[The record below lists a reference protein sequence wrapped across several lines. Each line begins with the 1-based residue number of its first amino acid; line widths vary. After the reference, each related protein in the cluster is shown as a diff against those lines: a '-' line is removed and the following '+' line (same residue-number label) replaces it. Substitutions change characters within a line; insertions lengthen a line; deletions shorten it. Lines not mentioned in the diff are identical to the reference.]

1 MNPIAKLSDK
11 DLLRNTKLLVE
22 KEKRITQEVLDHLQ
36 EIEYRKLYLSEG
48 YKNLFDYCVKV
59 LRYGEG
65 SANRRIAA
73 MRVINA
79 IPEAKEKLESGSVNL
94 STLSQLQYFL
104 NKESKEKT
112 YTSDMKVELLEKIEN
127 KSQIQCEREFV
138 KISPITKFK
147 EREKALTE
155 ELTQFTFVASKELKA
170 KLELLR
176 NLTAHKNSNPTTG
189 ELIEI
194 LADISLKKLN
204 PAEERLYAKKT
215 SASATQSI
223 AAAAK
228 RRVKNFWRYI
238 PKETRRF
245 VWIRDEG
252 CCQFIKKE
260 TNMKCKS
267 KFALQIDHIHPFS
280 LGGTNEKENLR
291 LLCRNHN
298 NWRTRELYKH

>member
-1 MNPIAKLSDK
+1 MNPIAALSDK

-73 MRVINA
+73 MRIINA
-79 IPEAKEKLESGSVNL
+79 IPQAKGKLESGSVNL

-112 YTSDMKVELLEKIEN
+112 YTQDMKIDLLEKIEN
-127 KSQIQCEREFV
+127 KSQNQCEKEFV
-138 KISPITKFK
+138 KISPMTRFK
-147 EREKALTE
+147 EKEKPLTE
-155 ELTQFTFVASKELKA
+155 DLTQVTFIASKELMA

-176 NLTAHKNSNPTTG
+176 NLTAHKNSNPTIA
-189 ELIEI
+189 ELVEA
-194 LADISLKKLN
+194 LADIALKKLN
-204 PAEERLYAKKT
+204 PTEKAGQPKKS

-228 RRVKNFWRYI
+228 RCVIKFSKYI
-238 PKETRRF
+238 PKGTRRF

-252 CCQFIKKE
+252 CCQYVNKE
-260 TNMKCKS
+260 TGIKCQS
-267 KFALQIDHIHPFS
+267 KFALQIDHVHPFS
-280 LGGTNEKENLR
+280 LGGSNEKENLR

-298 NWRTRELYKH
+298 IWRTKELYKH

>member
-1 MNPIAKLSDK
+1 MNPIAVLSDK

-104 NKESKEKT
+104 NKEAKEKT
-112 YTSDMKVELLEKIEN
+112 YTQDMKVGLLEKIEN
-127 KSQIQCEREFV
+127 KSQNECEREFV
-138 KISPITKFK
+138 KISPVTKFK
-147 EREKALTE
+147 EKERPLTE
-155 ELTQFTFVASKELKA
+155 ELTQVTFVASKELMS
-170 KLELLR
+170 KLEALR
-176 NLTAHKNSNPTTG
+176 NLTAHKNPNPTTA
-189 ELIEI
+189 ELVEM
-194 LADISLKKLN
+194 LADMALKKLN
-204 PAEERLYAKKT
+204 PIKEN
-215 SASATQSI
+215 STQSI

-228 RRVKNFWRYI
+228 RRVINFSRYI
-238 PKETRRF
+238 QKETRRF

-252 CCQFIKKE
+252 CCQFINKE
-260 TNMKCKS
+260 TNIKCKS

-280 LGGTNEKENLR
+280 LGGSNEPENLR